1 MSGEMYGFIETW
13 GVNEAVK
20 DYIASMTDRYAL
32 RVYESKFVPKF

>member
-1 MSGEMYGFIETW
+1 MYSLREEW

-32 RVYESKFVPKF
+32 RMYEKVFMPRV